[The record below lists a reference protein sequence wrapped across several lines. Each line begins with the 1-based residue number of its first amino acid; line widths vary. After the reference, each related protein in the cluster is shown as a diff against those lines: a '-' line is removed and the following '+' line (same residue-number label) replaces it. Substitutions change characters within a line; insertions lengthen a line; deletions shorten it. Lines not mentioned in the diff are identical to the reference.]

1 MERFALYF
9 AFQIF
14 LTYVYS
20 YARLKSINIVPSIIK
35 KKDIYRDL
43 SLIIQDKKYDIY
55 IINDSI
61 FNNQYM
67 KKDVTKLIFEDNL
80 ISFKELSFNEY
91 ITNKPILFCRDTIF
105 YINDYLINDGRILN
119 EQEKLTIL
127 KKNYNYVFLQSNDID
142 TIPLKDVH
150 FNKKFRM
157 LDFPIILKKDLIN
170 YIYELI
176 DHFQYNENL
185 YLVDW
190 DSFEIDKLNFTDINM
205 LLNKIEKYY
214 FRYNTADPL
223 RANQL
228 TEQALRGSDGV
239 YSLQK
244 TPINTTNLN
253 NSNFENLNKYIVT
266 IINILKK

>member
-1 MERFALYF
+1 MEKLALYF

-20 YARLKSINIVPSIIK
+20 YTYTKSSNIVPSIIK

-43 SLIIQDKKYDIY
+43 SLIIQDKKYDTY

-61 FNNQYM
+61 FNNQCM
-67 KKDVTKLIFEDNL
+67 KKDITKLVFEDNL

-91 ITNKPILFCRDTIF
+91 ITNNPSLFCRDTIF
-105 YINDYLINDGRILN
+105 YINDYLINYGRILN

-127 KKNYNYVFLQSNDID
+127 NKNSNYVFLQSNDID

-157 LDFPIILKKDLIN
+157 LDFPIISKKDLIN

-190 DSFEIDKLNFTDINM
+190 ELFEIDKLNFTDINV

-214 FRYNTADPL
+214 FRYNT
-223 RANQL
+223 
-228 TEQALRGSDGV
+228 
-239 YSLQK
+239 
-244 TPINTTNLN
+244 INTSNLN
-253 NSNFENLNKYIVT
+253 NINLENLNKYIIT
-266 IINILKK
+266 IINIFKKKEFNLIF

>member
-1 MERFALYF
+1 MKRFAIYL
-9 AFQIF
+9 AFQTLLIC
-14 LTYVYS
+14 VDS
-20 YARLKSINIVPSIIK
+20 YAYTKLSNIIPSIIK

-43 SLIIQDKKYDIY
+43 SLIIQDKKYDTY

-61 FNNQYM
+61 FNNQCM
-67 KKDVTKLIFEDNL
+67 KKDVTKLVFEDNL
-80 ISFKELSFNEY
+80 INFKEFSFNEY
-91 ITNKPILFCRDTIF
+91 ITKKPSLFCRDTIF

-119 EQEKLTIL
+119 EEERLTIL
-127 KKNYNYVFLQSNDID
+127 KKNSNYVFLQANDID

-157 LDFPIILKKDLIN
+157 LDFPIILRKDLIN

-176 DHFQYNENL
+176 DYFHYNENL

-190 DSFEIDKLNFTDINM
+190 ESFEINKLNFTDINV

-214 FRYNTADPL
+214 FRYNTID
-223 RANQL
+223 
-228 TEQALRGSDGV
+228 
-239 YSLQK
+239 
-244 TPINTTNLN
+244 LN
-253 NSNFENLNKYIVT
+253 NINQENLNKYIMT